1 MADER
6 IIRDFQTVLKLPG
19 GGKFAARVD
28 EKLALALETIAG
40 MAEEG
45 GKATL
50 TLTFDFTQAQERVDI
65 KGTVK
70 LKLPEEKGFPPYTV
84 FAADGGLSLEH
95 PRQFDMFGGPRVVG
109 ATA

>member
-6 IIRDFQTVLKLPG
+6 IIRDFPTVLKLPG

-28 EKLALALETIAG
+28 EKLALALETLAG
-40 MAEEG
+40 MADEG

-50 TLTFDFTQAQERVDI
+50 TLTFDFSRAQERVDI

-70 LKLPEEKGFPPYTV
+70 LKLPEEKGFPEYPT
-84 FAADGGLSLEH
+84 FAVEGGISLQH
-95 PRQFDMFGGPRVVG
+95 PSQFELNLKPRVVSG
-109 ATA
+109 A